1 MSPPP
6 TAEPSQ
12 RSVTAPVEAALRRF
26 PLVARPRIACPP
38 LTTRLAEIADL
49 AAADLNDWGDDA
61 EALVAVAHNKA
72 ALLASDLGLPDLART
87 LCWHHHDRYRP
98 IHPWTARLARL
109 ALEPLINLA
118 RLDIR
123 HARPDHAVA
132 LLTTLWRSVNT
143 GHDTLIDGQPFSTN
157 GLAPGTE
164 EHHTVRTWLWSVT
177 LSEGLRALAA
187 AGRWNEALTYAQEH
201 RGVGRRLL
209 DGRQIAILAHLATG
223 DHDLAAHLIDTSD
236 VHEPWE
242 RAVAACLTTA
252 TTNLPS
258 SPDKASV
265 PTIGDRYLDVDLDPR
280 HTLFT
285 VRLGLTVID
294 LTGGPAHPGNLQT
307 LDRLRNHANSTTDAY
322 VARELLH
329 HPVLAALSTAERDHL
344 QRIHVAAHLGVAD
357 GNHAVA
363 HHILTALDYRL
374 ITS

>member
-6 TAEPSQ
+6 TAQPSQ

-49 AAADLNDWGDDA
+49 AAAHPNDRGDDA
-61 EALVAVAHNKA
+61 QALVAVAHNKA

-87 LCWHHHDRYRP
+87 LCWRHHNRYRP
-98 IHPWTARLARL
+98 IHPWNARLARL

-118 RLDIR
+118 RLHIR
-123 HARPDHAVA
+123 HARPDDAVT
-132 LLTTLWRSVNT
+132 LLTTVWRSVDT

-164 EHHTVRTWLWSVT
+164 EHHTLRTWLWSVT
-177 LSEGLRALAA
+177 LAEGLRALAA
-187 AGRWNEALTYAQEH
+187 AGRWNDALTYAHHH
-201 RGVGRRLL
+201 RGIGHRLL

-223 DHDLAAHLIDTSD
+223 DHDLAAHLIANTD

-242 RAVAACLTTA
+242 RAVAACLTAA
-252 TTNLPS
+252 TNRPG
-258 SPDKASV
+258 SPGRASA
-265 PTIGDRYLDVDLDPR
+265 PPISDRYLDVDLDLR

-294 LTGGPAHPGNLQT
+294 LTGGPAHPGNLQAVA
-307 LDRLRNHANSTTDAY
+307 RLRNHARTTTDAY
-322 VARELLH
+322 VARELLN
-329 HPVLAALSTAERDHL
+329 HPVLPALSTAEHDHL

-357 GNHAVA
+357 GNYTVA
-363 HHILTALDYRL
+363 DHILTALDCRL